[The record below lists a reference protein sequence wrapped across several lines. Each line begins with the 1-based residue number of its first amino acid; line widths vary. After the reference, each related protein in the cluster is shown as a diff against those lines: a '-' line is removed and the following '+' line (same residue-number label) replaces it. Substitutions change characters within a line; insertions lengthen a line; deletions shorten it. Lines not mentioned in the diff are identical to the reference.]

1 MTLLTRLPAQCA
13 PYVAGTFP
21 VPAAVPQS
29 VDADFPAHGMS
40 RVWPGLSSLW
50 SWGRWRSGELRG
62 VTYKGAGLVTLGQCF
77 ADDRQLTAGLVQ
89 AVESDRWEA
98 LIRWP
103 GSYLVIMARDDGLLA
118 FTDLAGQFPLYYCPV
133 LGRVAFGS
141 RPAIAAAAAGIPAR
155 PDRATLA
162 AQILCPT
169 ADPLFGERSVLDGV
183 HRLGGGQALRIDA
196 AGHPETWTYDPLIPD
211 RHVSLADGAEA
222 LRAALTAAVGAR
234 VDLGERLTADFSGGL
249 DSTSLAF
256 LAAHRTRTPLPVF
269 VYHHPDAPAGDLE
282 HAERFARLDGRLELT
297 VLPGSRQT
305 LTYHGLDQVRPAG
318 QPEAAAVNSARLRV
332 RLAGIAAG
340 GSAIHLGGEGGDALL
355 VPAAGY
361 LADLARQG
369 GPRTFGRHCR
379 DVAKARREAPTAV
392 AARALRLSRTSP
404 AGALQ
409 RLADRLERPAE
420 GIPQWLDTI
429 AWWPDPGSEA
439 GWLTGAMRGELAELA
454 RSRARTETVTPG
466 IGVGDRTALTEL
478 RIAATVQQ
486 QLSDTA
492 REFEVWPHAPFLDN
506 DVVRACTG
514 LSSYHRADPRAV
526 KPLLGAA
533 LAGLVPEPVLT
544 RRGKG
549 NYTAEDYQGARLH
562 AKEIRS
568 LLTGSRLADL
578 GIIDQG
584 AVIGSL
590 DRVLMGIR
598 APLPA
603 LNRLL
608 SAELWLR
615 GLDRRPLRTDPPS

>member
-1 MTLLTRLPAQCA
+1 
-13 PYVAGTFP
+13 
-21 VPAAVPQS
+21 
-29 VDADFPAHGMS
+29 MS

-50 SWGRWRSGELRG
+50 SRGPWRSGELR
-62 VTYKGAGLVTLGQCF
+62 VVSCQGAGLVTMGQCF
-77 ADDRQLTAGLVQ
+77 ADDRQLRAGLVQ

-98 LIRWP
+98 LTRWP
-103 GSYLVIMARDDGLLA
+103 GSYLVIVARDDELLA

-133 LGRVAFGS
+133 PGRVGLGS
-141 RPAIAAAAAGIPAR
+141 QPAVAAAAAGIPVR

-169 ADPLFGERSVLDGV
+169 AGPLLGERSVLDGV

-196 AGHPETWTYDPLIPD
+196 AGHPETWTYEPLIPD
-211 RHVSLADGAEA
+211 RHASLADSAEA
-222 LRAALTAAVGAR
+222 LRTALTAAVGAR

-256 LAAHRTRTPLPVF
+256 LAAHRTPAPLPVF
-269 VYHHPDAPAGDLE
+269 VYHHPDAPSGDLE
-282 HAERFARLDGRLELT
+282 YAHRFARLDGRLELT

-318 QPEAAAVNSARLRV
+318 EPEAAAVNSARLRL

-340 GSAIHLGGEGGDALL
+340 GSTIHLGGEGGDALL
-355 VPAAGY
+355 VPAAGH

-369 GPRTFGRHCR
+369 GPRTFLRHCR
-379 DVAKARREAPTAV
+379 EVARARREAPTAV

-404 AGALQ
+404 AGALEG
-409 RLADRLERPAE
+409 LADRLERPSE
-420 GIPQWLDTI
+420 SIPQWLDTI

-439 GWLTGAMRGELAELA
+439 GWLTGAMRGELAGLA
-454 RSRARTETVTPG
+454 RSRARTGTVTPG
-466 IGVGDRTALTEL
+466 LGVGDRTALTEL
-478 RIAATVQQ
+478 RIAATVQH

-492 REFEVWPHAPFLDN
+492 REFAVWPHAPFLDN

-514 LSSYHRADPRAV
+514 LPSYRRADPRTV

-562 AKEIRS
+562 AQEIRS
-568 LLTGSRLADL
+568 VLTGSRLADL
-578 GIIDQG
+578 GIIDPR
-584 AVIGSL
+584 AVVGSL

-598 APLPA
+598 APLAA

-615 GLDRRPLRTDPPS
+615 GLD

>member
-1 MTLLTRLPAQCA
+1 M
-13 PYVAGTFP
+13 AGTFP
-21 VPAAVPQS
+21 GPAAPVPES
-29 VDADFPAHGMS
+29 ADAHAAPHDPRHFPPDFPAHGMS
-40 RVWPGLSSLW
+40 RVWPGLSALW
-50 SWGRWRSGELRG
+50 SKGPWRAGELRG
-62 VTYKGAGLVTLGQCF
+62 VTYQGTGLVTMGQCF
-77 ADDRQLTAGLVQ
+77 ADDRQLRAGLVQ
-89 AVESDRWEA
+89 VVESDRWEA
-98 LIRWP
+98 VTRWP
-103 GSYLVIMARDDGLLA
+103 GSYLVIVARDDELLA
-118 FTDLAGQFPLYYCPV
+118 FSDLAGQFPLYYCPV
-133 LGRVAFGS
+133 PGRVGFGS
-141 RPAIAAAAAGIPAR
+141 QPAIAAAAAGIPVR
-155 PDRATLA
+155 PDRVTVA

-169 ADPLFGERSVLDGV
+169 AGPLLGERSVLDGV
-183 HRLGGGQALRIDA
+183 HRLGGGRALRIDA
-196 AGHPETWTYDPLIPD
+196 AGHPESWTYDPLLPD
-211 RHVSLADGAEA
+211 RHASLADGAEA
-222 LRAALTAAVGAR
+222 LRTALTAAVGAR
-234 VDLGERLTADFSGGL
+234 VDLGERLTADLSGGL

-256 LAAHRTRTPLPVF
+256 LAAQRTPAPLPVF
-269 VYHHPDAPAGDLE
+269 VYHHPDAPSGDLE
-282 HAERFARLDGRLELT
+282 YAQRFARLDGRLELT

-332 RLAGIAAG
+332 RLTGIAAG
-340 GSAIHLGGEGGDALL
+340 GSTIHLGGEGGDALL
-355 VPAAGY
+355 VPGAGY

-379 DVAKARREAPTAV
+379 EVARARREAPTAV
-392 AARALRLSRTSP
+392 AVRALRLAGRSP
-404 AGALQ
+404 AGALK
-409 RLADRLERPAE
+409 RLADRLERPSE

-439 GWLTGAMRGELAELA
+439 GWLTGAMRGELAGLA
-454 RSRARTETVTPG
+454 RSRARTEPVTPSLG
-466 IGVGDRTALTEL
+466 AGDLAALTEL

-486 QLSDTA
+486 QLSETA
-492 REFEVWPHAPFLDN
+492 REFDVWPHAPFLDN

-514 LSSYHRADPRAV
+514 LPSYRRADPRTV

-562 AKEIRS
+562 AHEIRS
-568 LLTGSRLADL
+568 VLTGSRLADL
-578 GIIDQG
+578 GIIDPR
-584 AVIGSL
+584 AVTGSL

-615 GLDRRPLRTDPPS
+615 GLD